1 MEHALIQFIQALDAA
16 MKRGLRQA
24 GDGSGFAR
32 LTLPQ
37 LNYLEAI
44 HQMESPTVTGLAERL
59 HISKASTTV
68 GIQRLV
74 KLGFVEKV
82 PSTTDRRRIDL
93 RLTPAGEQL
102 AQTRSELFDQITR
115 SIAHTLT
122 DQEAAQLDAILR
134 KLVRDMQG
142 AE

>member
-1 MEHALIQFIQALDAA
+1 

-24 GDGSGFAR
+24 GDGSGFTR

-59 HISKASTTV
+59 HISKASATV

-74 KLGFVEKV
+74 KLGYVEKV
-82 PSTTDRRRIDL
+82 PSTIDRRRIDL
-93 RLTPAGEQL
+93 RLTLAGEQL
-102 AQTRSELFDQITR
+102 AQARSLLFDQITR
-115 SIAHTLT
+115 SIEHTLT